1 MLRSIATKRLLQ
13 APTACARC
21 LSSSAP
27 VRETAAATATSQADQ
42 AEKQMKRFWKTV
54 GVESRPEGQI
64 AVLLDKRTLKTPGG
78 VPLTIPKERLPVAL
92 CIADEWENQTAVLKP
107 HTLPMTS
114 IAARA
119 LDGLKDANM
128 RKDVVAYL
136 LRYLDTDTVWCVLS
150 SASSIAAHL
159 LAADD
164 KSLARV
170 LIAASVLGIGSFHE
184 TFPDRLV
191 QLQDAHWKPLID
203 WVEKTYGVQI
213 QLYDSILNTRQPD
226 ATVLKLGSIVSDF
239 DHFKLAAFERAVL
252 ASKSYLIA
260 LGLVEG
266 FFSVDDAAKAAH
278 VEVQSQIDWWG
289 EVEDTHDVD
298 HQDVRVRLGAAA
310 LLVAAQPQLA

>member
-1 MLRSIATKRLLQ
+1 MLRTIASKRLLQ

-21 LSSSAP
+21 LSSAAP
-27 VRETAAATATSQADQ
+27 LREAAAAATSQANQ

-64 AVLLDKRTLKTPGG
+64 AVLLDHRTLKTPGG

-119 LDGLKDANM
+119 LDGLTDANM

-136 LRYLDTDTVWCVLS
+136 LRYLDTDTVC
-150 SASSIAAHL
+150 
-159 LAADD
+159 
-164 KSLARV
+164 
-170 LIAASVLGIGSFHE
+170 FHE

-191 QLQDAHWKPLID
+191 KLQDAHWVPLIE
-203 WVEKTYGVQI
+203 WVQKTYGVEI
-213 QLYDSILNTRQPD
+213 ELYDSILNTRQPD

-266 FFSVDDAAKAAH
+266 FFSVDEAAKAAH
-278 VEVQSQIDWWG
+278 VEVQSQIDRWG

-310 LLVAAQPQLA
+310 LLVASQPQLA